1 MKRFLTMTTA
11 LLGLAAAQGVSASA
25 KSSAGAPVIV
35 TAPVDLGIA
44 GHFVLLSQTG
54 ITDVG
59 PSVVVGSVGT
69 SPITGAADLL
79 SCSEVTGNIYSVD
92 AAGPAP
98 CSIPSPLRLSRAI
111 GAMTTAYTDAASRTA
126 TTTEWNAGEIG
137 GLTFAP
143 GVYSWSSNVNIPSDI
158 YLDGKADDVW
168 IFQVAQNVVLAN
180 GVSVHLQGHVRSRN
194 VFWQVAGAVTL
205 GTTSH
210 MEGIVL
216 SKTMISVAPG
226 AEIHGRL
233 YAQTAVTLQKTTLVL
248 PKGDLPL

>member
-11 LLGLAAAQGVSASA
+11 LLGLAVAQDVSASP
-25 KSSAGAPVIV
+25 KSPAGAPVVV
-35 TAPVDLGIA
+35 TAPVDLGA
-44 GHFVLLSQTG
+44 AFHFVLLSQTG

-59 PSVVVGSVGT
+59 PSAVVGTVGT

-79 SCSEVTGNIYSVD
+79 SCSEVTGNIYAVD

-98 CSIPSPLRLSRAI
+98 CSVRSPVRLSNAI
-111 GAMTTAYTDAASRTA
+111 GAMHTAYTDAASRTA

-137 GLTFAP
+137 GLTFPP

-158 YLDGKADDVW
+158 YLNGKGHDVW
-168 IFQVAQNVVLAN
+168 IFQVAQNVTLAN
-180 GVSVHLQGHVRSRN
+180 GVSVHLQGLAKSKN
-194 VFWQVAGAVTL
+194 VFWQVAGSVTL

-216 SKTMISVAPG
+216 SKTMISAATG

-248 PKGDLPL
+248 PRGDLPL

>member
-1 MKRFLTMTTA
+1 MKRFYTMTLA
-11 LLGLAAAQGVSASA
+11 LAGLTIAQGAFASP
-25 KSSAGAPVIV
+25 KPPSSAPVIV
-35 TAPVDLGIA
+35 TAPVDLGA
-44 GHFVLLSQTG
+44 AFHFVLLTETG
-54 ITDVG
+54 ITDVA
-59 PSVVVGSVGT
+59 PSVVVGTVGT

-79 SCSEVTGNIYSVD
+79 SCSEVTGSIYSVD

-98 CSIPSPLRLSRAI
+98 CGKISPTRLSNAI
-111 GAMTTAYTDAASRTA
+111 GDMHTAYTDAASRTA

-137 GLTFAP
+137 GLTFPP

-158 YLDGKADDVW
+158 YLNGKGHDVW
-168 IFQVAQNVVLAN
+168 IFQVAQNVTLAN
-180 GVSVHLQGHVRSRN
+180 GVSVHLFGHAKSKN

-216 SKTMISVAPG
+216 SKTMISAATG

-233 YAQTAVTLQKTTLVL
+233 YAQTAVTLQKVTVVL

>member
-1 MKRFLTMTTA
+1 MKRFYMMTTA
-11 LLGLAAAQGVSASA
+11 LIGLAIAQGASA
-25 KSSAGAPVIV
+25 LPKSLSNVPAIV
-35 TAPVDLGIA
+35 TLPVDLGA
-44 GHFVLLSQTG
+44 AYHFVLLSEAG
-54 ITDVG
+54 ITDVA
-59 PSVVVGSVGT
+59 PSSVVGMVGT

-79 SCSEVTGNIYSVD
+79 SCSEVTGTIYSVD

-98 CSIPSPLRLSRAI
+98 CGKIAATRLSNAI
-111 GAMTTAYTDAASRTA
+111 GDMHTAYTDAASRTA

-137 GLTFAP
+137 GLTFPP

-158 YLDGKADDVW
+158 YLNGNGHDVW
-168 IFQVAQNVVLAN
+168 IFQIAQNVVLAN
-180 GVSVHLQGHVRSRN
+180 GVSVHLLGHARSKN
-194 VFWQVAGAVTL
+194 IFWQVAGAVTL

-210 MEGIVL
+210 MQGIVL
-216 SKTMISVAPG
+216 SKTMISAATG